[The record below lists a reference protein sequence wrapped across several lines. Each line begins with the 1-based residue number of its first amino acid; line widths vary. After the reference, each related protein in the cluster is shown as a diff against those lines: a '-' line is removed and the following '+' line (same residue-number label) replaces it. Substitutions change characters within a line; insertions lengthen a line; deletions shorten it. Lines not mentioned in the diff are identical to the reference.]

1 MISNADENNPV
12 RSRHEGLWCGS
23 SRSSGIFCGFFL
35 VVIGLIWIGKKTG
48 FIPVD
53 IVLFWP
59 SLMVFAGIWIL
70 AGALLRG
77 RRSS

>member
-1 MISNADENNPV
+1 MITNTDDNNPV
-12 RSRHEGLWCGS
+12 RPRQEGLWCGG
-23 SRSSGIFCGFFL
+23 RSSGIFWGLFL
-35 VVIGLIWIGKKTG
+35 VVLGLIWIGKKTG

-53 IVLFWP
+53 MTLFWP